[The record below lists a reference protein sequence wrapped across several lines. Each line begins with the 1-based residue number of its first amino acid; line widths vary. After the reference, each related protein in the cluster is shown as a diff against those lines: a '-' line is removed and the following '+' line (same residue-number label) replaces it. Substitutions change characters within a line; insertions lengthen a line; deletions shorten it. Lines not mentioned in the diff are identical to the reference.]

1 MRQTSVAFKSKG
13 LVLEGVIALPRG
25 LTGPFPGV
33 VVCHP
38 HPIFGGN
45 MDNGLVQEVCSTLVR
60 EGFGT
65 LRFNFR
71 GVGNSEGSFTKGE
84 RETEDVSAALSLLR
98 DWSDTDKR
106 RFGLV
111 GYSFGASMVLNGI
124 SRYKAAKALAFI
136 SPPLTSLDHRK
147 VESDKRP
154 KLFIVGDKD
163 RLVPYS
169 ALKDKVD
176 SLPNRA
182 DLKIVPGADHS
193 WRDHEAEAAYQTA
206 RFFAGALKR

>member
-1 MRQTSVAFKSKG
+1 MRQTSVAFKSKS
-13 LVLEGVIALPRG
+13 LILEGVIAFPGG

-38 HPIFGGN
+38 HPLFGGN
-45 MDNGLVQEVCSTLVR
+45 MDNGLVQEVCRTLVQ

-71 GVGNSEGSFTKGE
+71 GVGNSEGTFTKGE
-84 RETEDVSAALSLLR
+84 REPEDVSAALSLLR
-98 DWSDTDKR
+98 NWSDTDKR

-111 GYSFGASMVLNGI
+111 GYSFGAAMILSSI
-124 SRYKAAKALAFI
+124 SKYKAAKALAFI
-136 SPPLTSLDHRK
+136 SPPITSLDHTK
-147 VESDKRP
+147 IKSDKRP
-154 KLFIVGDKD
+154 KFFIVGDRD

-176 SLPNRA
+176 SLTNLA
-182 DLKIVPGADHS
+182 ALKIVPGADHS
-193 WRDHEAEAAYQTA
+193 WRNHEAEAAYQTA
-206 RFFAGALKR
+206 RFFVGALQK